1 MYLRPRVRHRHCGLM
16 KVRLLLFLAVF
27 IVTGCGLPYDAEDSF
42 QAAKNG
48 ELRVGRLK
56 EDPRAEQFLTE
67 FAEEIGSEIVFFD
80 ASPKVLHQGLREAKL
95 HVVYG
100 ELDTTSPFLKG
111 VAGSRPYH
119 KAQALVLGGGE
130 ELSEEEIRKVG
141 VRVESEEERLHAVL
155 VSGKEPVKTSPYK
168 LITDETGKYESA
180 MKIGDPIEYVLALP
194 PGENRLLVEIDR
206 RLLRRRHDG

>member
-1 MYLRPRVRHRHCGLM
+1 M
-16 KVRLLLFLAVF
+16 KFHLLLLLAALTL
-27 IVTGCGLPYDAEDSF
+27 TGCGLPYDAEDSF
-42 QAAKNG
+42 QRAKNG

-56 EDPRAEQFLTE
+56 EDPRAERFLSE

-80 ASPKVLHQGLREAKL
+80 APPKVLHQALAEAKL

-119 KAQALVLGGGE
+119 KTHALVLGGE
-130 ELSEEEIRKVG
+130 EGLSQDDVREAG

-155 VSGKEPVKTSPYK
+155 VSGKEPVESSPYK
-168 LITDETGKYESA
+168 LITDEADKHKSA
-180 MKIGDPIEYVLALP
+180 LKIGDPIHYVLALP

-206 RLLRRRHDG
+206 RLLRRNQNG